1 MERIALVVEGRTEAE
16 FVNRVLYPHLLVK
29 DVSAVP
35 MALHG
40 NVSLPR
46 LSERMADLVWSF
58 DRVTSLVDFYGFRD
72 KGNASV
78 AELEGQ
84 IRQSVMARLHRP
96 VDESRIIPY
105 VQQYEFEG
113 LLFSDARAFAAILG
127 VTDNAVDQLT
137 RIRAG
142 VDSPEEI
149 NDSEITAPS
158 KRISKI
164 IPKYNKA
171 IDGPPVA
178 QAIGLPAIRRECPRF
193 HQWVEQLESLGL
205 P

>member
-1 MERIALVVEGRTEAE
+1 MVRLAVIGEGKTEVE
-16 FVNRVLYPHLLVK
+16 FVDRILVDHLLAKGVLAISTPLGGKVSVARLADRMVK
-29 DVSAVP
+29 
-35 MALHG
+35 
-40 NVSLPR
+40 
-46 LSERMADLVWSF
+46 LSWDF

-78 AELEGQ
+78 ADLEWQ
-84 IRQSVMARLHRP
+84 IRQSVMARRNP
-96 VDESRIIPY
+96 PEDESRIIPY

-113 LLFSDARAFAAILG
+113 LLFSEPSSFADVLG
-127 VTDNAVDQLT
+127 IADNAVDCLT
-137 RIRAG
+137 KIRAAFA
-142 VDSPEEI
+142 SPEEI

-158 KRISKI
+158 KRISQI

-171 IDGPPVA
+171 VDGPLVA
-178 QAIGLPAIRRECPRF
+178 QAIGLRAIRRECPRF

>member
-1 MERIALVVEGRTEAE
+1 
-16 FVNRVLYPHLLVK
+16 
-29 DVSAVP
+29 

-58 DRVTSLVDFYGFRD
+58 DRVTSLVDFYGFQN
-72 KGNASV
+72 KGSASV
-78 AELEGQ
+78 TELEGQ

-113 LLFSDARAFAAILG
+113 LLFSDARAFAAVLG
-127 VTDNAVDQLT
+127 VADNTVDQLT
-137 RIRAG
+137 KIRDAF
-142 VDSPEEI
+142 VSPEEI
-149 NDSEITAPS
+149 NDSESTAPS
-158 KRISKI
+158 KRISQI

-171 IDGPPVA
+171 VDGPPVA
-178 QAIGLPAIRRECPRF
+178 QDIGLPALRQECPRF